1 MYDPYEEFDQN
12 NEPLSAEI
20 NLKLQR
26 DAVQA
31 EQAIMQTQAA
41 EEAVKQQ
48 EAGTPAT
55 QNSNQPQPQQQS
67 TKENTD
73 PPDLGDRAR
82 DVLEGA
88 TAPIVGVSDFGVDLL
103 NKIPGVDLP
112 KVPKYKNEL
121 LQAARELASIVVPT
135 ILLTKAG
142 GQAGA
147 AANARVG
154 WKLGQNALVK
164 WISNAGLAAGAGAFV
179 DATNKLNETDDN
191 VQGTLKKM
199 FPKQFSW
206 ISDDWATLD
215 SDSPDVKR
223 AKNVNEGV
231 GLGIF
236 SDFLTGVGKLL
247 RASKSTQLFSRTLIP
262 EDELAKVKFS
272 KLQKP
277 EMSVEEAVFDSAG
290 RREID
295 TDELGKYRMSKVAN
309 LDDPMNLDQP
319 IFGISSND
327 VFDLEEQGIRSVDS
341 DGVIGASVDQAQISK
356 NVGTV
361 WGRIG
366 SIVTESAL
374 KNGLKADNITK
385 RTLIKGIVEE
395 IKTSGKYGARVGT
408 QLLTFDDID
417 KAGTD
422 LAQYMMDP
430 RMDAGMLKGTLDNFM
445 QTTSGIKNLDDIG
458 YNAAMKAV
466 KGYMDEYLNM
476 DTLKAQ
482 AYLTTSLA
490 GQVSDIAEG
499 SRYMEGTSAIERAQE
514 QILDRL
520 EFLLIEKGLAA
531 QLRGRALN
539 YLNTWQRIGT
549 RNPKKLSELANA
561 AKQETDAI
569 FATEIVAKQ
578 KAYIDKL
585 REFSKERPEFLKSFM
600 WANEMTD
607 GRIDTMAK
615 LNNFVDQS
623 LSDVGKAFVDQ
634 QPDIPNVIVQGM
646 WSNIYNSVLT
656 SISTP
661 MKAAFGNTV
670 LLLEKPIT
678 VLGGALMGGDL
689 KTLKRGWYTYSG
701 FFDTFRKGLEHMNLV
716 YRKAAIDPTSVSYIT
731 RDDIAIKNENTM
743 RVLKEFSD
751 AAASRGEYG
760 PSVLYQKAE
769 MLHDISMHP
778 WLRFG
783 ANAMTALDGF
793 ARAVIANGEA
803 RAKVY
808 DKFIDGGRKLNADGI
823 RKALDEQYSMMFDG
837 NGMITDKAVEYASRE
852 VAMNL
857 DNPAVDAISQFI
869 KRYPAIKPFMMF
881 PTTSANMISMANK
894 HSPWSLFAKD
904 YNDLAF
910 RQFNSFTADEIS
922 DILTVRGLPV
932 TEEAFRTL
940 QAEVRGRKAIGTMT
954 VAVASG
960 LFLND
965 SLRGNGHYDKERQKT
980 RQELGWKPRTYRG
993 WDGRWYSY
1001 DGLGPISDWLAL
1013 TADVMDNFDSITEA
1027 DLEQNLNKMGF
1038 ILSANLTNKSM
1049 LAGVEP
1055 LNDVLAGNP
1064 AALARWGASFGSS
1077 LAPLSGF
1084 RNELGRVL
1092 APQLREVDMEFIQ
1105 LLRNR
1110 NRFTDVIDPKTALPD
1125 AHDWIDGKKI
1135 GYNENFFARLW
1146 NATMPIKVHDDISP
1160 ERQFLIDIEYD
1171 ARPSF
1176 NKSTKSV
1183 EYTPAE
1189 RSELASIMGKTGY
1202 LKSEIR
1208 RIMNST
1214 DAKAWRESI
1223 KTERGKGSRVDPE
1236 QWLNIYSQLN
1246 VALYNAKRL
1255 AESQMSNRREIM
1267 ARQYDQSRD
1276 KIMQRK
1282 GVAVLNWQNK

>member
-1 MYDPYEEFDQN
+1 MYDPYEELEQN

-20 NLKLQR
+20 NLKLQQ
-26 DAVQA
+26 DAAQA
-31 EQAIMQTQAA
+31 EQAIILTQAA
-41 EEAVKQQ
+41 EEAAKQQ
-48 EAGTPAT
+48 AAGTPA
-55 QNSNQPQPQQQS
+55 QSKAQQPQTQQQS
-67 TKENTD
+67 PEDTD
-73 PPDLGDRAR
+73 PKDIGDYAR
-82 DVLEGA
+82 DVAEGA
-88 TAPIVGVSDFGVDLL
+88 AAPLVGVSDFGVDLL
-103 NKIPGVDLP
+103 NKIPGVNLP
-112 KVPKYKNEL
+112 KLPKFQNDL
-121 LQAARELASIVVPT
+121 LQAARDISSIAIPT

-142 GQAGA
+142 GRVGA
-147 AANARVG
+147 SAQSKVG

-164 WISNAGLAAGAGAFV
+164 WLSNAGLAAGSGAFV

-191 VQGTLKKM
+191 LQGTLKKM
-199 FPKQFSW
+199 FPQHFNW

-231 GLGIF
+231 GIGIF
-236 SDFLTGVGKLL
+236 SDLLVGVGKLL
-247 RASKSTQLFSRTLIP
+247 RAAGQTQGFTRTLIP
-262 EDELAKVKFS
+262 EDELAKS
-272 KLQKP
+272 KLSKLSKQ
-277 EMSVEEAVFDSAG
+277 EMSVEEAVVDSAG
-290 RREID
+290 KRELD
-295 TDELGKYRMSKVAN
+295 TDELGKYRMSKIAN

-319 IFGISSND
+319 VFGVTTND
-327 VFDLEEQGIRSVDS
+327 VFGFEEQGIRSADV

-356 NVGTV
+356 NMGTV

-385 RTLIKGIVEE
+385 RMLIKGIVQE
-395 IKTSGKYGARVGT
+395 IKSSGKYGARVGK
-408 QLLTFDDID
+408 QMLTFDDID

-422 LAQYMMDP
+422 LAQIMMDP
-430 RMDAGMLKGTLDNFM
+430 RMDSGLLKGTLDEFM

-499 SRYMEGTSAIERAQE
+499 ARYMEGTAAIERAQE

-539 YLNTWQRIGT
+539 YLNTWKRLTT
-549 RNPKKLSELANA
+549 RDPKKLADLANA
-561 AKQETDAI
+561 AKQETDTV
-569 FATEIVAKQ
+569 FATEVVAKQ
-578 KAYIDKL
+578 KAYVDKL
-585 REFSKERPEFLKSFM
+585 REFSKERPEFLRSFM

-607 GRIDTMAK
+607 GKIDTMAK

-623 LSDVGKAFVDQ
+623 LSDLGKAFVDE
-634 QPDIPNVIVQGM
+634 QPEIPNVIVQGM

-661 MKAAFGNTV
+661 MKAAFGNAA
-670 LLLEKPIT
+670 LLLEKPIS
-678 VLGGALMGGDL
+678 VLGGALIGGDL
-689 KTLKRGWYTYSG
+689 KTLKRGWYTYSA
-701 FFDTFRKGLEHMNLV
+701 FFDTFRKGLDHMTLV
-716 YRKAAIDPTSVSYIT
+716 YRKAATDPTSVSYIT
-731 RDDIAIKNENTM
+731 RDDIAIKNSNTM
-743 RVLKEFSD
+743 QVLKEFSD
-751 AAASRGEYG
+751 ASASRGEYG
-760 PSVLYQKAE
+760 PRVLYQKAE

-803 RAKVY
+803 RAQVY
-808 DKFIDGGRKLNADGI
+808 DKFIDGGRKLDANGI
-823 RKALDEQYSMMFDG
+823 KQALNDQYDLMFDKS
-837 NGMITDKAVEYASRE
+837 GMITDKAVEYASRE

-881 PTTSANMISMANK
+881 PTTSANIISMANK
-894 HSPWSLFAKD
+894 HSPWSLFAKE
-904 YNDLAF
+904 YNDLAY
-910 RQFNSFTADEIS
+910 RNFNSFTADEIS
-922 DILTVRGLPV
+922 EILTVKGLPV
-932 TEEAFRTL
+932 SEDAFRTL

-960 LFLND
+960 LFIND

-980 RQELGWKPRTYRG
+980 RQELGWKPRTYKG
-993 WDGRWYSY
+993 WDGKWYSY

-1013 TADVMDNFDSITEA
+1013 TADVMDNFDSITES

-1049 LAGVEP
+1049 LAGIEP
-1055 LNDVLAGNP
+1055 LNDVLSGNP

-1084 RNELGRVL
+1084 RNELGRIL
-1092 APQLREVDMEFIQ
+1092 APQLREVDQDFVQ

-1125 AHDWIDGKKI
+1125 VHDWIDGNKI
-1135 GYNENFFARLW
+1135 GYNENFFARIW
-1146 NATMPIKVHDDISP
+1146 NATMPLKVHDDISP

-1176 NKSTKSV
+1176 NKSTRSV

-1189 RSELASIMGKTGY
+1189 RSELASIIGKTGY

-1214 DAKAWRESI
+1214 DAKAWRDSI
-1223 KTERGKGSRVDPE
+1223 KAERGRGSRVDPE

-1267 ARQYDQSRD
+1267 ARQYEQSKD
-1276 KIMQRK
+1276 KLMQRK
-1282 GVAVLNWQNK
+1282 GVAILNWQNK